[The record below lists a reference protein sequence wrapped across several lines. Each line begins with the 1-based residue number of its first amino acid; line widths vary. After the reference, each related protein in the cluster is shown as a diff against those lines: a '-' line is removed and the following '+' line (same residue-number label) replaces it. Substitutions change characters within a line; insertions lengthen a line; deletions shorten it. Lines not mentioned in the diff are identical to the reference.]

1 MNGFERRTEEKKL
14 HILSVAHESFKRLGI
29 EAFNILEI
37 AKEAG
42 VSHVTIYHY
51 FGNKNGF
58 IQAVLDF
65 TLESKSLEAKQT
77 ILRNDSSFD
86 TALNA
91 LIAFELK
98 RYDGYHTNFIEQLIE
113 RERQL
118 MNRTHEAIFDGVK
131 RLFAMGRSEGRIDK
145 DLSDETL
152 VVLIHMFRFLK
163 SNQYLSSPQVVKEV
177 FELFRRGLGGEA

>member
-1 MNGFERRTEEKKL
+1 MNGFERRTEEKKR
-14 HILSVAHESFKRLGI
+14 HILSVAHESFKRQGV

-51 FGNKNGF
+51 FGNKSGF
-58 IQAVLDF
+58 IKAVLDF
-65 TLESKSLEAKQT
+65 TLEAKSLEAKQT
-77 ILRNDSSFD
+77 IMHNDGSFD
-86 TALNA
+86 EALNA
-91 LIAFELK
+91 LIDFELK
-98 RYDGYHTNFIEQLIE
+98 RYDGYHDNFIDQLIE

-118 MNRTHEAIFDGVK
+118 LNRTHEAIFEGVK
-131 RLFAMGRSEGRIDK
+131 RLFAIGRVEARIDK

-163 SNQYLSSPQVVKEV
+163 SNHYLRSPQVVKEV
-177 FELFRRGLGGEA
+177 FELFRRGLGGGV